1 MEIKNELDEAEE
13 SDGSDMDEFIDW
25 RSKK

>member
-1 MEIKNELDEAEE
+1 MEMENEPDETEE
-13 SDGSDMDEFIDW
+13 SDDSDMDEFIDW